1 MYKVRKTPSEV
12 NLRDMVQKRKI
23 LGGQVAIAKP
33 CGDREP
39 YQIKTGIVSGISAEG
54 IVVSWFCAK
63 CFVEK
68 KMFATTAKKNPTQTA
83 TLAVFVFSVNEQPQ
97 QKHNKCTQS
106 TTILKRC
113 VRNENASN

>member
-68 KMFATTAKKNPTQTA
+68 KDVCDYCEKEPYPNGNISSLCF
-83 TLAVFVFSVNEQPQ
+83 F
-97 QKHNKCTQS
+97 C
-106 TTILKRC
+106 
-113 VRNENASN
+113 